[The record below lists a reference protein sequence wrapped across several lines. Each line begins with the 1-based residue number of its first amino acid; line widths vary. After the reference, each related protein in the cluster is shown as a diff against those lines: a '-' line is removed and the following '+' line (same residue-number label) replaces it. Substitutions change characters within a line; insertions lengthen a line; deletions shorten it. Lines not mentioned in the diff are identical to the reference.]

1 MNSRATLIRPLVMT
15 AFVLAFFVVVLGA
28 YVRLSA
34 AGLGCPDWPGCYG
47 HFTPTAAVQA
57 AASGTLDG
65 ATVEVGK
72 AWREMIHRYA
82 AGSLGLIILII
93 AALAIQF
100 RGERIVP
107 ISYALGLL
115 ALVIAQGILG
125 MYTVTWQ
132 LKPLIVTAHLLF
144 GLTTLSM
151 LWWLTLTLSRRRARA
166 WRTATPFLGSSLP
179 RTQRLAMLALI
190 ALSVQLALG
199 GWTSSNYAAIACP
212 DVPKC
217 QGSWWPPM
225 AAGEGFA
232 LWHNPEAVATAVDGG
247 SAINYEGGVLS
258 LPARVAIH
266 FVHRLGAL
274 LATTL
279 LLVAA
284 IRVLRIRS
292 DRFSRLAALCV
303 LGALGLQLLIGIL
316 MVAAGFP
323 LWIATAH
330 NAGAALLLM
339 AVVALNRALRPA

>member
-1 MNSRATLIRPLVMT
+1 MNSRATLIRPLVVT
-15 AFVLAFFVVVLGA
+15 AFALAFIVVVLGA

-57 AASGTLDG
+57 AASGALEGT
-65 ATVEVGK
+65 TVEAGK

-82 AGSLGLIILII
+82 AGTLGLLILII
-93 AALAIQF
+93 TALAIQF
-100 RGERIVP
+100 RAERIVTIP
-107 ISYALGLL
+107 YAAGLL

-125 MYTVTWQ
+125 MFTVTWQ

-151 LWWLTLTLSRRRARA
+151 LWWLALTLSRRRARA

-179 RTQRLAMLALI
+179 RTRQLAMLALI
-190 ALSVQLALG
+190 ALGVQLALG

-212 DVPKC
+212 DLPRC
-217 QGSWWPPM
+217 QGAWWPPM
-225 AAGEGFA
+225 AAGEGFS
-232 LWHNPEAVATAVDGG
+232 LWHSPSTAAAATGG
-247 SAINYEGGVLS
+247 SGVNYEGGVLS

-266 FVHRLGAL
+266 FAHRLGAL

-279 LLVAA
+279 LLIAT

-316 MVAAGFP
+316 MVARGFP

-330 NAGAALLLM
+330 NAGAALLLL
-339 AVVALNRALRPA
+339 AVLALNRALRPA

>member
-1 MNSRATLIRPLVMT
+1 MNSRATLIRPLVVT
-15 AFVLAFFVVVLGA
+15 AFALAFIVVVLGA

-47 HFTPTAAVQA
+47 HFTPSAAVQA
-57 AASGTLDG
+57 ATSGALEGT
-65 ATVEVGK
+65 TVEVGK

-82 AGSLGLIILII
+82 AGTLGLLILII

-100 RGERIVP
+100 RAERIVSIP
-107 ISYALGLL
+107 YAAGLL

-125 MYTVTWQ
+125 MFTVTWQ

-179 RTQRLAMLALI
+179 RTRQLAMLALI
-190 ALSVQLALG
+190 ALGVQLALG

-217 QGSWWPPM
+217 QGAWWPPM

-232 LWHNPEAVATAVDGG
+232 LWHSPRAVEAAAGG
-247 SAINYEGGVLS
+247 SLVNYEGGVLS

-266 FVHRLGAL
+266 FAHRLGAL
-274 LATTL
+274 LASAL
-279 LLVAA
+279 LLVAT
-284 IRVLRIRS
+284 IRVLRIRN

-316 MVAAGFP
+316 MVARGFP

-330 NAGAALLLM
+330 NAGAALLLL